1 MIKLIVFD
9 MAGTTIDED
18 NVVYKTVQK
27 SINAKGYQISLDKV
41 LAEGAGKEKRQAIQS
56 ILKVY
61 ENMDDNS
68 LTDEIYE
75 NFSTSLNQ
83 AYELLPVY
91 PQPHVYDL
99 FSDLR
104 RRKIFIALNTGY
116 SSQIANLLIQK
127 LGWKK
132 GKEFDYLIT
141 ASDVPRNRPNPDMIN
156 LAMDL
161 CGIKNPLEV
170 VKVGDSIIDIEE
182 GLNAGCKYSIGI
194 TTGAHTAQQLLTAA
208 PDYIINDLMELP
220 EILDNQR

>member
-1 MIKLIVFD
+1 MIRLVVFD

-61 ENMDDNS
+61 ENKDDQA

-99 FSDLR
+99 FSALR
-104 RRKIFIALNTGY
+104 SRKIFIVLNTGY
-116 SSQIANLLIQK
+116 NSQIANLLIQK

-141 ASDVPRNRPNPDMIN
+141 ASDVPRNRPYPDMIN
-156 LAMDL
+156 LAMEV
-161 CGIKNPLEV
+161 CGIQNPMDV

-194 TTGAHTAQQLLTAA
+194 TTGAHSSKQLVSAS
-208 PDYIINDLMELP
+208 PDYVINDLFDLV
-220 EILDNQR
+220 EIIDNEH